1 MNLPLRVQSTKQTIP
16 PPTRPTLV
24 PSNISFKLFLHS
36 LSLTT
41 SLAFF
46 LVFFFFFKF
55 SLFLSPYLAMV
66 EVFTAMGIGYDS
78 GVALLPLSVQ
88 LLLQIIQF

>member
-1 MNLPLRVQSTKQTIP
+1 MDLSGLGDSH
-16 PPTRPTLV
+16 LV
-24 PSNISFKLFLHS
+24 LAPSNAIGPCLLCSCLYTLHNGLSWVSFLESF
-36 LSLTT
+36 
-41 SLAFF
+41 
-46 LVFFFFFKF
+46 
-55 SLFLSPYLAMV
+55 LFLSPYLAMV